1 MKKHIFGRQLKRDVN
16 ERKAL
21 FKGLMS
27 ALVLGERIQTTEEK
41 AKAIKG
47 AIEKLVTKAKKKG
60 ALARSSLLPYL
71 REDAVKRMIIDIAPR
86 FSGRPG
92 GYTRIIK
99 LGRRFG
105 DNASM
110 VVMEWVENSSKL
122 KVQDPKS
129 QDKDDLN
136 STGKINPIKLK
147 KKSDKEKKQTVIKQL
162 KKTTKKPVRT
172 VKEKAKGGKK

>member
-1 MKKHIFGRQLKRDVN
+1 MKKHIFGRRFKRDLN

-47 AIEKLVTKAKKKG
+47 ALEKLVTKAKKKG
-60 ALARSSLLPYL
+60 EKATALLLPYL
-71 REDAVKRMIIDIAPR
+71 REDATKRMITEIAPR
-86 FSGRPG
+86 FSDRPG

-122 KVQDPKS
+122 KVQSSKV
-129 QDKDDLN
+129 QDKAELNPTDL
-136 STGKINPIKLK
+136 TAPVKLK
-147 KKSDKEKKQTVIKQL
+147 NKSVKNKHKTVKQVKKSAE
-162 KKTTKKPVRT
+162 KPVKTIKRKT
-172 VKEKAKGGKK
+172 KGAKKK